1 MDHTIDFKL
10 KFIIPLDVTLK
21 WEMLNIKVG
30 DNQLYL
36 DVELE
41 ERLNVAKTRINE
53 YTFNNRWNKY
63 KKLTNAYETV
73 YLSSKK
79 FEQHRNIARI
89 NPVSRSYFKMIE
101 IAHEFLM
108 DIISNP
114 AAITRVHLAE
124 GPGGFLEALIKLR
137 NRSDDNI
144 FGMTLLSHN
153 KLVPNWNKVSHYQQT
168 HPQLEFLLGV
178 DGSGNLY
185 NPANFECLKPIHNSA
200 HLVTGDGG
208 FDFSNDYN
216 AQESI
221 ASKLIFAQIVGAL
234 NVQIIGGTFVCKFF
248 NLNSMI
254 TIELVYL
261 LVLCYNEIHIFKPLT
276 SRPANSEVYIIAR
289 GFKGL
294 SVELTTH
301 LIELLSVWDDTNVV
315 SLFNEPLPPVFLE
328 EMRVIHS
335 SICAE
340 QINYIE
346 KTIRLIDFPYTDEE
360 YKKNVDMQNLAASSW
375 CKYYNVPMKS

>member
-1 MDHTIDFKL
+1 MEHTIDFKL
-10 KFIIPLDVTLK
+10 KFIIPADVILQ
-21 WEMLNIKVG
+21 WEMLNIKV
-30 DNQLYL
+30 NETQIYL

-41 ERLNVAKTRINE
+41 ERLNVAKSKINE
-53 YTFNNRWNKY
+53 YTFNNRWNKC
-63 KKLTNAYETV
+63 KKLTNVYETI

-79 FEQHRNIARI
+79 FEQYRNIARI

-101 IAHEFLM
+101 IANEFLM
-108 DIISNP
+108 DIISKP
-114 AAITRVHLAE
+114 ATLTCVHLAE

-137 NRSDDNI
+137 NRTDDI
-144 FGMTLLSHN
+144 IYGMTLLSHN
-153 KLVPNWNKVSHYQQT
+153 KLIPNWSKVLHYQQT
-168 HPQLEFLLGV
+168 HPRLEFLLGA
-178 DGSGNLY
+178 DGTGNLY
-185 NPANFECLKPIHNSA
+185 NPANFECLKSVHNSA

-254 TIELVYL
+254 TIELMYL

-294 SVELTTH
+294 SVDLTTH
-301 LIELLSVWDDTNVV
+301 LIELLSVWGDTNVV

-360 YKKNVDMQNLAASSW
+360 YKKNVDIQNLAARTW
-375 CKYYNVPMKS
+375 CQYYNVPMKS